1 MKHVLVGALV
11 GALALSASLAA
22 QTQKPAAAGASLGS
36 VTLKTAVMADGQRLA
51 PGTYQVRLTGD
62 APKPGV
68 GQSPDSERYV
78 EFVRSGKVVGREVAT
93 VVPQAEIA
101 EVAEPKGPRPAAGG
115 ARVEMLK
122 GDDYVRVWINRGG
135 VNYILHLPPAKG

>member
-1 MKHVLVGALV
+1 MKHVLVGSLV
-11 GALALSASLAA
+11 STIALSASLAA
-22 QTQKPAAAGASLGS
+22 QTQKPAAAGAALGS

-51 PGTYQVRLTGD
+51 AGTYQVRLTGD
-62 APKPGV
+62 SPKPGV
-68 GQSPDSERYV
+68 GQTPESERYV
-78 EFVRSGKVVGREVAT
+78 EFVSGGKVVGREIAT

-101 EVAEPKGPRPAAGG
+101 QVAEPKGPRPAAGG

-135 VNYILHLPPAKG
+135 TNYLIHLPTAA